1 MRRGRNSLLDGRM
14 VSAPPDRIAFDR
26 GVLTRVRE
34 ADVADF
40 IGAAAANAERLREW
54 IPWGDDP
61 AYRRERIG
69 GAPVDWERHRA
80 YLYALRQSDDG
91 AVIGG
96 FSLHRRVGPDGL
108 EIGYWLDAAHTGV
121 GLATEAVGVLTAVAL
136 ALPEVERVEIHTD
149 EGNTRS
155 AAVPRRLGYRLA
167 RVDAFEVRTGS
178 ETGRL
183 QIWVT
188 P

>member
-1 MRRGRNSLLDGRM
+1 MRRAGLALLDGVM
-14 VSAPPDRIAFDR
+14 VTAPPDRVVFDR

-34 ADVADF
+34 SDVAAV
-40 IGAAAANAERLREW
+40 IEAAAANAERLRDW

-69 GAPVDWERHRA
+69 GAPVDWDEHRA
-80 YLYALRQSDDG
+80 YLYALHETDNG
-91 AVIGG
+91 PVIGG

-108 EIGYWLDAAHTGV
+108 EIGYWLDAGHTGA
-121 GLATEAVGVLTAVAL
+121 GLATEVVGVLTGVAL
-136 ALPEVERVEIHTD
+136 GLPEVERVEIHTD
-149 EGNTRS
+149 EGNARS
-155 AAVPRRLGYRLA
+155 AAVPQRLGYHLA
-167 RVDAFEVRTGS
+167 RVDSFEPRTTT

-183 QIWVT
+183 QVWVT

>member
-1 MRRGRNSLLDGRM
+1 MARYVPLDVGM
-14 VSAPPDRIAFDR
+14 VTAPPDRVVFDR

-34 ADVADF
+34 PDVASF
-40 IGAAAANAERLREW
+40 IEAAAANAERLRDW

-69 GAPVDWERHRA
+69 GAPLDWDEHRQ
-80 YLYALRQSDDG
+80 YLYALRETDAG
-91 AVIGG
+91 PVIGG

-108 EIGYWLDAAHTGV
+108 EIGYWLDAAHTGA
-121 GLATEAVGVLTAVAL
+121 GLATAAAGVLTGVAL

-149 EGNTRS
+149 EGNARS
-155 AAVPRRLGYRLA
+155 AAVPQRLGYRLA
-167 RVDAFEVRTGS
+167 RTDAFDPRTS
-178 ETGRL
+178 AETGRL